1 VKLLVIGCGQCGGRL
16 ADEFALL
23 NKKARVQGGFDILTN
38 MLAVNTDVADLSG
51 LQHIKS
57 DFQHRILIGNKKTGG
72 HGVGKMNE
80 VGADI
85 ARSDGDKVIEAM
97 RITPNLSDTDAFLL
111 IAGAAGGTGSGSISV
126 LTHMIKE
133 RYLDKPV
140 YNMIILPFRYEEA
153 TEERSIFNVGTC
165 LKSSYLAADA
175 VFLVDNQRYLK
186 KNAPIRNN
194 LAKINRMVVKPFYNM
209 LCAGEE
215 TNPKF
220 IGSKVLDAGDIIQTL
235 SGWTVIGYGKAKM
248 PRFKTEKL
256 HFREKSSETQ
266 HGVQAMDEALGDL
279 SVKANP
285 TEAKKA
291 LYLLTSPPGD
301 MNMDLINDL
310 SSTLKTMATE
320 AVIRSG
326 DYPRGQNGDIEITV
340 VLSELV
346 NSRKVIDYFS
356 RTIEYITRA
365 KRRQSGVEYEQMGM
379 GEAFKDIP
387 SLL

>member
-23 NKKARVQGGFDILTN
+23 NKKAHVQGGFDILTN

-51 LQHIKS
+51 LQHIKP

-291 LYLLTSPPGD
+291 LYLLTAPPGD

>member
-1 VKLLVIGCGQCGGRL
+1 
-16 ADEFALL
+16 
-23 NKKARVQGGFDILTN
+23 
-38 MLAVNTDVADLSG
+38 
-51 LQHIKS
+51 
-57 DFQHRILIGNKKTGG
+57 
-72 HGVGKMNE
+72 
-80 VGADI
+80 
-85 ARSDGDKVIEAM
+85 M

-266 HGVQAMDEALGDL
+266 HGVQAMEDL